1 MIAYVDSSVV
11 LRILLRQPQP
21 LREWPRIEN
30 GVASALLEVEC
41 LRTIDRLRH
50 HAGLTAAHAGQVV
63 KALFELTARMELV
76 EVSPGIL
83 RRAASPM
90 PTPLGTLD
98 AIHLATAAHWR
109 EARLTELAF
118 ATHDRTLADA
128 ARAAGFETVGS

>member
-11 LRILLRQPQP
+11 LRILLRQPEP
-21 LREWPRIEN
+21 LREWKQIAN
-30 GVASALLEVEC
+30 GVASTLLEVEC

-50 HAGLTAAHAGQVV
+50 RAGLMPAQAAELV
-63 KALFELTARMELV
+63 KAVFELTARMEVV
-76 EVSPGIL
+76 EITPGVL

-98 AIHLATAAHWR
+98 AIHLATASHWR

-118 ATHDRTLADA
+118 ATHDSSLAEA
-128 ARAAGFETVGS
+128 ARAAGFETFGC